1 MPASREEIR
10 APRADLTADPRRAAR
25 RCYAGTEEISMA
37 NSRRTRRA
45 GLFLLLGAVSLSAVG
60 CAGTTISRILAE
72 PQRYTRRGDVRLNG
86 DVVESM
92 SFLGHGA
99 YKLDDGTGTIW
110 VISNHGVPRRGARV
124 KVHGRIRDVVDV
136 STIMRLPEQIGS
148 GLVMTDAYHRG
159 R

>member
-1 MPASREEIR
+1 
-10 APRADLTADPRRAAR
+10 
-25 RCYAGTEEISMA
+25 MA
-37 NSRRTRRA
+37 NTTRTRHA
-45 GLFLLLGAVSLSAVG
+45 GLFLLLGAVSLSALG

-72 PQRYTRRGDVRLNG
+72 PQRYTHRGDVGLHG

-110 VISNHGVPRRGARV
+110 VISNRGVPRRGARV
-124 KVHGRIRDVVDV
+124 KVHGRIRDVVDIG
-136 STIMRLPEQIGS
+136 TIIRLPDQIGS
-148 GLVMTDAYHRG
+148 GLVMTDATVHG

>member
-1 MPASREEIR
+1 ME
-10 APRADLTADPRRAAR
+10 LTL
-25 RCYAGTEEISMA
+25 
-37 NSRRTRRA
+37 RTRRLA
-45 GLFLLLGAVSLSAVG
+45 LLFLAAAFGLSSIG
-60 CAGTTISRILAE
+60 CATTTVARILAE
-72 PQRYTRRGDVRLNG
+72 PQRYTQRSDVRLQG

-124 KVHGRIRDVVDV
+124 KVDGRIRDVVDV
-136 STIMRLPEQIGS
+136 STIMRLPDEIGS
-148 GLVMTDAYHRG
+148 GLVMTDARHRG

>member
-1 MPASREEIR
+1 MAYIGRMR
-10 APRADLTADPRRAAR
+10 L
-25 RCYAGTEEISMA
+25 AGI
-37 NSRRTRRA
+37 
-45 GLFLLLGAVSLSAVG
+45 LLLAASLTSVG
-60 CAGTTISRILAE
+60 CARTTISRILAE
-72 PQRYTRRGDVRLNG
+72 PQRYTQRQDVRLDG

-136 STIMRLPEQIGS
+136 STVMRLPEQIGS

>member
-1 MPASREEIR
+1 
-10 APRADLTADPRRAAR
+10 
-25 RCYAGTEEISMA
+25 MA
-37 NSRRTRRA
+37 FTRSTGRA
-45 GLFLLLGAVSLSAVG
+45 GIALLLGALGLSAAG
-60 CAGTTISRILAE
+60 CASTTISRILAE
-72 PQRYTRRGDVRLNG
+72 PQRYTHRNDVRLDG

-148 GLVMTDAYHRG
+148 GLVMTDASHRA

>member
-1 MPASREEIR
+1 MAYIGRMR
-10 APRADLTADPRRAAR
+10 L
-25 RCYAGTEEISMA
+25 AGI
-37 NSRRTRRA
+37 
-45 GLFLLLGAVSLSAVG
+45 LLLAASLASVG
-60 CAGTTISRILAE
+60 CARTTISRILAE
-72 PQRYTRRGDVRLNG
+72 PQRYTQRQDVRLDG

-124 KVHGRIRDVVDV
+124 NVHGRIRDVVDV
-136 STIMRLPEQIGS
+136 STVMRLPEQIGS

>member
-1 MPASREEIR
+1 MAYIGRMR
-10 APRADLTADPRRAAR
+10 L
-25 RCYAGTEEISMA
+25 AGI
-37 NSRRTRRA
+37 
-45 GLFLLLGAVSLSAVG
+45 LLLAASLTSVG
-60 CAGTTISRILAE
+60 CARTTISRILAE
-72 PQRYTRRGDVRLNG
+72 PQRYTQRQDVRLDG

-99 YKLDDGTGTIW
+99 YKLDDGTGTIG

-136 STIMRLPEQIGS
+136 STVMRLPEQIGS

>member
-1 MPASREEIR
+1 MAYTTRTS
-10 APRADLTADPRRAAR
+10 RAA
-25 RCYAGTEEISMA
+25 
-37 NSRRTRRA
+37 
-45 GLFLLLGAVSLSAVG
+45 LFLLVGTIALGAAG
-60 CAGTTISRILAE
+60 CARTTVSRILAE
-72 PQRYTRRGDVRLNG
+72 PQRYTHRGDVRLDG

-148 GLVMTDAYHRG
+148 GLVMTDASHRA